1 MLRKN
6 SLKYV
11 GIALLGFSLFEASA
25 ASELE
30 ASQKPTPQTQKPFLL
45 NNLHRLSKH

>member
-11 GIALLGFSLFEASA
+11 GIALLGFSLFEAST
-25 ASELE
+25 ASEL
-30 ASQKPTPQTQKPFLL
+30 AVSQKTDSSDPKTPF
-45 NNLHRLSKH
+45 N